1 MGDTQMLLN
10 SLKDIDA
17 REDQLNSYENGVTFL
32 ERQFK
37 KCQIKLEERTRAVNK
52 LQKDVND
59 IRAETE

>member
-17 REDQLNSYENGVTFL
+17 REEQLNSYDNGVIFL

-37 KCQIKLEERTRAVNK
+37 KCQIKLEERSRAVSK
-52 LQKDVND
+52 LQKDLND
-59 IRAETE
+59 IRADA